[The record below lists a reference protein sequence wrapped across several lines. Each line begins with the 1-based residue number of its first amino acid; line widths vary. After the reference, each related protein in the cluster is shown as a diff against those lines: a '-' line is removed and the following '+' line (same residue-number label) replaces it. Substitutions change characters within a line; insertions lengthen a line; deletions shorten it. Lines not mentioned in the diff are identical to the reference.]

1 MTCSVESS
9 VRVTRNVKCVTSG
22 ADGLRYALRLTR
34 SANRPLF
41 DRAEPS
47 SLLLMVVAAIL
58 PCLVWTASAHA
69 DTGAAAEKVA
79 YEEVEGRVVSVT
91 KQAVS
96 VEYAKKDQAS
106 YEMLLPFTQDIRL
119 SHLRSLSE
127 LKPGD
132 TVTVKYAQTYKETD
146 QGEKVILSTVATNLA
161 LMRRAPTSALLRG
174 AENVSRPSEA
184 SSTVNAPK
192 REKPHPPRLI
202 SSGEKP
208 LE

>member
-1 MTCSVESS
+1 MTCSVENP
-9 VRVTRNVKCVTSG
+9 VRVTRNVKRVTSG
-22 ADGLRYALRLTR
+22 TNGLRDTLRLTR
-34 SANRPLF
+34 YATRSLF
-41 DRAEPS
+41 DRVEPS
-47 SLLLMVVAAIL
+47 PLWLVVAAIL

-69 DTGAAAEKVA
+69 GAGAAAEQVA
-79 YEEVEGRVVSVT
+79 YEEVKGRVVSVT
-91 KQAVS
+91 TQAVS
-96 VEYAKKDQAS
+96 VEYATKDQAS
-106 YEMLLPFTQDIRL
+106 YEMLLPFTQNVRL

-132 TVTVKYAQTYKETD
+132 TVTVKYARTYKEND

>member
-1 MTCSVESS
+1 MWE
-9 VRVTRNVKCVTSG
+9 K
-22 ADGLRYALRLTR
+22 RLTPILLAA
-34 SANRPLF
+34 SV
-41 DRAEPS
+41 
-47 SLLLMVVAAIL
+47 SLLVVGLAEAGI
-58 PCLVWTASAHA
+58 SDHA
-69 DTGAAAEKVA
+69 RDLEEQVA
-79 YEEVEGRVVSVT
+79 YEEVKGRVVSVST
-91 KQAVS
+91 HAIS
-96 VEYAKKDQAS
+96 VEYSQKDQAS
-106 YEMLLPFTQDIRL
+106 YEMLLPLTRDIRL

-132 TVTVKYAQTYKETD
+132 TVTVKYAQTYKEND